1 MIKVEIDKNLINR
14 INELAKKKKNEGLT
28 PEEIVEQ
35 KSLREQYLK
44 LFKAG
49 FKQQVESIKVVGE
62 WGNGVTP
69 KKIKELREQ

>member
-1 MIKVEIDKNLINR
+1 MKIDKNLINR

-49 FKQQVESIKVVGE
+49 FKQQVESIKVVDE
-62 WGNGVTP
+62 LGNDVTP
-69 KKIKELREQ
+69 KKIKELRKQ

>member
-1 MIKVEIDKNLINR
+1 MEIDKNLINR

-49 FKQQVESIKVVGE
+49 FKQQVESIKVVDE
-62 WGNGVTP
+62 LGNDVTQ
-69 KKIKELREQ
+69 KKIKELRKQ

>member
-1 MIKVEIDKNLINR
+1 MEIDKNLINR

-49 FKQQVESIKVVGE
+49 FKQQVESIKVVDE
-62 WGNGVTP
+62 LGNDVTP
-69 KKIKELREQ
+69 KKITELRKQ

>member
-1 MIKVEIDKNLINR
+1 MEIDKNLINR

-35 KSLREQYLK
+35 KSLRKQYLK

-49 FKQQVESIKVVGE
+49 FKQQVESIKVVDE
-62 WGNGVTP
+62 LGNDVTP
-69 KKIKELREQ
+69 KKIKELRKQ

>member
-1 MIKVEIDKNLINR
+1 MEIDKNLINR
-14 INELAKKKKNEGLT
+14 INELAQKKKNEGLT

-49 FKQQVESIKVVGE
+49 FKQQVESIKVVDE
-62 WGNGVTP
+62 LGNDVTP
-69 KKIKELREQ
+69 KKIKELRKQ

>member
-1 MIKVEIDKNLINR
+1 MQLI
-14 INELAKKKKNEGLT
+14 ILKLAKKKKNEGLT

-49 FKQQVESIKVVGE
+49 FKQQVESIKVVDE
-62 WGNGVTP
+62 LGNDVTP
-69 KKIKELREQ
+69 KKIKELRKQ

>member
-1 MIKVEIDKNLINR
+1 MEIDKNLINR

-49 FKQQVESIKVVGE
+49 FKQQVESIKVVDE
-62 WGNGVTP
+62 LGNDVTP
-69 KKIKELREQ
+69 KKIKELRKQ

>member
-1 MIKVEIDKNLINR
+1 MEIVKNLINR

-49 FKQQVESIKVVGE
+49 FKQQVESIKVVDE
-62 WGNGVTP
+62 LGNDVTP
-69 KKIKELREQ
+69 KKIKELRKQ

>member
-1 MIKVEIDKNLINR
+1 MEIDKNLINR
-14 INELAKKKKNEGLT
+14 INELEKKKKNEGLT

-49 FKQQVESIKVVGE
+49 FKQQVESIKVVDE
-62 WGNGVTP
+62 LGNDVTP
-69 KKIKELREQ
+69 KKIKELRKQ